1 MKKMKPYIS
10 QTSIRYACIVVLA
23 ILLVPATL
31 SAQDDNPLARSF
43 DGKYGQVEI
52 GGRYVGA
59 EFHHSLPFPSRVS
72 FYYPVANSIDLSSD
86 YWQRGNQS
94 HPFTV
99 FLTIDGVPE
108 AIGRKPAPY
117 TWTPYSARFTLDG
130 TGYGGAVTYRFADD
144 LPFMAA
150 IIEIENTDDT
160 ERTFELFI
168 NIDTPLRTSHTFRM
182 IHSARVAAYDDTGY
196 LAYFDD
202 HDADS
207 TTVFILNAGATPL
220 LWNAAG
226 HSTGDVGAVEPTPNP
241 RAGFSYRAVLDPGE
255 KMDVV
260 LLIGSCRFDETEET
274 VERALIEW
282 ESRVT
287 AFEQRITDYLS
298 DSPGVSVGDEWL
310 EHTLNWSKSLL
321 FSNSHYLDGY
331 YLPMPCP
338 AEYNF
343 YFTHDVLLTD
353 LGIVHF
359 DPDRVRND
367 LLYLISLTQEDSVL
381 AHAYYWK
388 DGSYMT
394 EYAGPENW
402 NHLWFTILTASYLK
416 HSNDLETVE
425 RLYPVLRK
433 SIEVVLRNREGYL
446 MYSMQPD
453 WWDIGDVY
461 GARAYLTILT
471 VHALRAYGYIAHR
484 VNAGDTDIR
493 YYTDLASR
501 MREELIGTFWDV
513 DREFLM
519 SMLDRETW
527 DHHYYAGSLLA
538 AAFDLID
545 SDKKELLLE
554 TARRE
559 LLDENVGIRI
569 AMPADFHELIDV
581 YQFQGMEAGAPYVYA
596 NGGVWP
602 HGTVWYILGLISA
615 GKPDE
620 ALDALKRYLTID
632 GIAESPGGQPSF
644 YEYRNADRESIY
656 YGRIDKPTFLWA
668 GGWFTHALYRLMG
681 VRENRWN
688 IYFSPKLPADFGHIE
703 YTTYINGQKIAV
715 AYAGEGNYFKRIE
728 FDGNIGYTAIPY
740 EPVSSI
746 HFERGDPAYPYLA
759 EVDAELTDLYYDGSQ
774 KRMTVTVA
782 GIAETSAELKIV
794 SPYPEVVVQRE
805 GTDAV
810 VQAGLRVSGN
820 AYEFAV
826 PVTFPNATLTITF
839 TFK

>member
-1 MKKMKPYIS
+1 MKPYILPA
-10 QTSIRYACIVVLA
+10 SIRYACIVVLA

-31 SAQDDNPLARSF
+31 SARDDNPLTRSF
-43 DGKYGQVEI
+43 DGAYGQAEI

-59 EFHHSLPFPSRVS
+59 EFHHSLPFPSRIS
-72 FYYPVANSIDLSSD
+72 FYYPVANSIDMSSD

-99 FLTIDGVPE
+99 LLTIDGVPE
-108 AIGRKPAPY
+108 FIGRKPAPY
-117 TWTPYSARFTLDG
+117 TWTPYAARFTLEGDG
-130 TGYGGAVTYRFADD
+130 YDGAVTYRFADD

-150 IIEIENTDDT
+150 IIEIANTDDVG
-160 ERTFELFI
+160 RTFELFI

-182 IHSARVAAYDDTGY
+182 IHSAHVAAYGETGY
-196 LAYFDD
+196 LAYFADR
-202 HDADS
+202 DADS
-207 TTVFILNAGATPL
+207 TAVFILNAGSTPV

-226 HSTGDVGAVEPTPNP
+226 YSTGDVTEVGPTPNP
-241 RAGFSYRAVLDPGE
+241 RAGFSYQARLDPGE
-255 KMDVV
+255 KIDVV
-260 LLIGSCRFDETEET
+260 LLIGSCRYDEIGET
-274 VERALIEW
+274 VERAMHEW
-282 ESRVT
+282 EGQVA
-287 AFEQRITDYLS
+287 AFEQRIFDYLS
-298 DSPGVSVGDEWL
+298 DSPGVSVGDESL
-310 EHTLNWSKSLL
+310 EHTLDWSKALL
-321 FSNSHYLDGY
+321 FSNTHYLDGY

-353 LGIVHF
+353 LGVVHF
-359 DPDRVRND
+359 DPERVRDD
-367 LLYLISLTQEDSVL
+367 LLFLISLTQEDSVL
-381 AHAYYWK
+381 AHAFYWK
-388 DGSYMT
+388 DGTYLT

-402 NHLWFTILTASYLK
+402 NHLWFAILTASYLK
-416 HSNDLETVE
+416 HSNDLATVE

-446 MYSMQPD
+446 MYSTQPD

-484 VNAGDTDIR
+484 VNAGETDIR

-501 MREELIGTFWDV
+501 MQEELISTFWDA
-513 DREFLM
+513 DHEFLM

-538 AAFDLID
+538 AAFNLID
-545 SDKKELLLE
+545 NDTKGLLLE

-559 LLDENVGIRI
+559 LLDENIGIRI

-602 HGTVWYILGLISA
+602 HGTVWFILGLISA
-615 GKPDE
+615 GKSDE
-620 ALDALKRYLTID
+620 ALEAVKRYCTID

-644 YEYRNADRESIY
+644 YEYRNADRESVY

-681 VRENRWN
+681 VRENGWN
-688 IYFSPKLPADFGHIE
+688 LYFSSELPAGFQRISYG
-703 YTTYINGQKIAV
+703 TYINGHQISV
-715 AYAGEGNYFKRIE
+715 AYEGEGNYFARIE
-728 FDGNIGYTAIPY
+728 FDGNIGYTTIPY
-740 EPVSSI
+740 EPVSSV
-746 HFERGDPAYPYLA
+746 FFTRGDPAYPYLA
-759 EVDAELTDLYYDGSQ
+759 EVDAELTDIEYDENR
-774 KRMTVTVA
+774 KRMTVTLA
-782 GIAETSAELKIV
+782 GIAETTAEMKIV
-794 SPYPEVVVQRE
+794 SPYPEMEVRFD
-805 GTDAV
+805 GTDTV
-810 VQAGLRVSGN
+810 VRAGRRVIGN

-826 PVTFPNATLTITF
+826 PVTFSDAVLTITF
-839 TFK
+839 IFQ